1 MNLSTLKPAEGAVK
15 KNVKRLG
22 RGQGSA
28 RGGTSGRGHKGAKS
42 RSGYS
47 SKVGFEGGQMPIQRR
62 LPKTGFKNINRVE
75 FEVLNLDRL
84 SELVEKHNIT
94 DLNIETLRS
103 LRVIS
108 KADKI
113 KLLGRGELTAK
124 VNVEV
129 NAISETAKKA
139 IEEKGGTVKLV

>member
-1 MNLSTLKPAEGAVK
+1 
-15 KNVKRLG
+15 
-22 RGQGSA
+22 
-28 RGGTSGRGHKGAKS
+28 
-42 RSGYS
+42 
-47 SKVGFEGGQMPIQRR
+47 MPLQRR

-84 SELVEKHNIT
+84 TELVEKHNVV
-94 DLNIETLRS
+94 DLNIETLRK

-108 KADKI
+108 KSDKI
-113 KLLGRGELTAK
+113 KILGRGELKVK

-129 NAISETAKKA
+129 HALSETAKKA

>member
-47 SKVGFEGGQMPIQRR
+47 AKVGFEGGQMPIQRR
-62 LPKTGFKNINRVE
+62 IPKTGFKNINRVE

-84 SELVEKHNIT
+84 TELVEKQNIT
-94 DLNIETLRS
+94 DLNIETLRN

-108 KADKI
+108 KSDKI
-113 KLLGRGELTAK
+113 KVLGRGELKVK

-139 IEEKGGTVKLV
+139 IEEKGGSVKLV

>member
-1 MNLSTLKPAEGAVK
+1 MNLSTLKPAEGSVK
-15 KNVKRLG
+15 RNVKRLG

-28 RGGTSGRGHKGAKS
+28 RGGTAGRGHKGAKS

-47 SKVGFEGGQMPIQRR
+47 AKVGFEGGQMPIQRR

-84 SELVEKHNIT
+84 NELVEKHNIT
-94 DLNIETLRS
+94 DLTLDTLRT

-108 KADKI
+108 KSDKFKI
-113 KLLGRGELTAK
+113 LGRGELKVK

-129 NAISETAKKA
+129 HAISETAKKA
-139 IEEKGGTVKLV
+139 IEEKGGSVKLV

>member
-1 MNLSTLKPAEGAVK
+1 MNLSTLKPAEGSVK
-15 KNVKRLG
+15 RNVKRLG

-28 RGGTSGRGHKGAKS
+28 RGGTAGRGHKGAKS

-47 SKVGFEGGQMPIQRR
+47 AKVGFEGGQMPIQRR

-84 SELVEKHNIT
+84 NELVEKHNIT
-94 DLNIETLRS
+94 DLTLDTLRT

-108 KADKI
+108 KSDKFKI
-113 KLLGRGELTAK
+113 LGRGELKVK

-139 IEEKGGTVKLV
+139 IEEKGGSVKLV